1 MQNYCVASLVM
12 LHYSGESLQNY
23 NKMMRQFIR
32 NVLLNV
38 KAFCL
43 CIQKNQPLTLGLRLM

>member
-23 NKMMRQFIR
+23 HKMMRQFIR

-43 CIQKNQPLTLGLRLM
+43 CIQKINPLH